1 MNNRMQSR
9 WRTAR
14 FKSLLTAV
22 ALFAGMG
29 VAATASATA
38 ILSASVGGAPAGADY
53 YETFD
58 SLALGSAGGL
68 MPSGITVSFPSDAQ
82 AVQGSVSG
90 KYAAPFLSGNN
101 GVNFGGQPDGA
112 DATTYL
118 TSGSTGAFPGA
129 GATLAFP
136 GLKMYMGL
144 LWGSVD
150 KDNTLTFFNGAT
162 EIATFTGSDVT
173 SLASGD
179 QGASGT
185 FYVNINFSSPFDR
198 VVATS
203 SSYAFEFDNVAFS
216 TNPIGV
222 PEPGVAGMFALGL
235 LLLGS
240 GCWLKKREHRLS

>member
-1 MNNRMQSR
+1 MNNRMQKR

-22 ALFAGMG
+22 ALLAGMG

-38 ILSASVGGAPAGADY
+38 ILSASVGGAPTGADY

-58 SLALGSAGGL
+58 SLALGTAGGL
-68 MPSGITVSFPSDAQ
+68 TPSGITVSFSPSAQ
-82 AVQGSVSG
+82 AVQGSASG
-90 KYAAPFLSGNN
+90 TYAAPYLSGNN
-101 GVNFGGQPDGA
+101 GFNFGGQPDGA
-112 DATTYL
+112 DTTTYL
-118 TSGSTGAFPGA
+118 SSGSTGAFSGA

-136 GLKMYMGL
+136 GLERYMGL

-150 KDNTLTFFNGAT
+150 KYNTLTFFNGAA
-162 EIATFTGSDVT
+162 EIATFTGADVST
-173 SLASGD
+173 LANGD

-185 FYVNINFSSPFDR
+185 FYVNINFSTPFDR
-198 VVATS
+198 VVAPS

-216 TNPIGV
+216 ANPIGV

-240 GCWLKKREHRLS
+240 GYWLRKRERRLG